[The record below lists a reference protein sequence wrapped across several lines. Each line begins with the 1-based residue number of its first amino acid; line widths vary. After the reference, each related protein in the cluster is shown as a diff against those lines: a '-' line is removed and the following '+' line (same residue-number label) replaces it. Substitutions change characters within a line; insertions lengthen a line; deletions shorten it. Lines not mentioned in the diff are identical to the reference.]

1 MTYDVVIFK
10 YPNRKLYN
18 QDESVYVTGSKLIEL
33 VRSGKK
39 IQVVEKKTGRVVTG
53 AVLAKA
59 LLDENENQFYS
70 QESVTLLERIIR
82 EGGFEQFSKKLL

>member
-1 MTYDVVIFK
+1 MFDIVIFK

-18 QDESVYVTGSKLIEL
+18 QTESVYVTGSKLLEL

-39 IQVVEKKTGRVVTG
+39 VQIVEKPSGKVVTG
-53 AVLAKA
+53 PVLAKA
-59 LLDENENQFYS
+59 LLDESENQFYS
-70 QESVTLLERIIR
+70 QESVRVLELIIR